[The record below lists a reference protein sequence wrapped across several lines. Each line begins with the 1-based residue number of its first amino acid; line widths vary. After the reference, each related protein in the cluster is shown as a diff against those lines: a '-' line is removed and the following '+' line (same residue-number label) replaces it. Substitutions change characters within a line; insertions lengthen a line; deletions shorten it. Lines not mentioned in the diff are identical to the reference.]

1 MELLDRY
8 LQAVRKRLP
17 WKRQEDIIAE
27 LRANLESQL
36 DEKQGELGRSMTPA
50 EAEAWIMQLGS
61 PTQMASPYQ
70 AQQYLIGP
78 AVFPAY
84 LNVLR
89 LVSLWTVVVY
99 VLVSAVDAVLGT
111 ANSGPALAKAVL
123 QMPFV
128 LVQVAAWVTLVFA
141 AIEFAATRCP
151 EKCRS
156 IAGFGTKW
164 TPRDLPP
171 LEPDAVPG
179 RKRRSYALAM
189 TEVAFGFVVLAWL
202 LALPQHPYLMFGPG
216 EAIVQ
221 SFPYHLAPIWMTAY
235 WWIIGLNAV
244 QLAWRCVD
252 LLRGT
257 WQKHDRAQH
266 AVSKSVALVPLLILA
281 SVRDLQYVLLKRP
294 ELDLAQYGQRL
305 AQINQSVHTAIL
317 VLCVIVCAQLAW
329 DIAQA
334 MIEAA
339 RKRATAS

>member
-1 MELLDRY
+1 MELLERY

-36 DEKQGELGRSMTPA
+36 EEKQDELGRQLTSA
-50 EAEAWIMQLGS
+50 EAEEWIKQLGS
-61 PTQMASPYQ
+61 PAHMASHYQ
-70 AQQYLIGP
+70 QQQYLIGP

-89 LVSLWTVVVY
+89 LASFWTFVVY
-99 VLVSAVDAVLGT
+99 VLVSGVEAVLGT
-111 ANSGPALAKAVL
+111 ANSGEALAKAVL
-123 QMPFV
+123 QLPFV
-128 LVQVAAWVTLVFA
+128 LIQVAAWVTFVFA
-141 AIEFAATRCP
+141 AVEFAAVRFP

-156 IAGFGTKW
+156 VGGFGSKW
-164 TPRDLPP
+164 SPRDLPP
-171 LEPDAVPG
+171 LEPNTTPG
-179 RKRRSYALAM
+179 KRRRSYALAM

-202 LALPQHPYLMFGPG
+202 LAVPKHPYLMFGPG
-216 EAIVQ
+216 AAILQ
-221 SFPYHLAPIWMTAY
+221 SFPYRLAPIWMTAY
-235 WWIIGLNAV
+235 WWIVGLNVA

-257 WQKHDRAQH
+257 WQESDRVQH
-266 AVSKSVALVPLLILA
+266 TVSKSLAIVPLLILA
-281 SVRDLQYVLLKRP
+281 NLRDQEYVLLKRP
-294 ELDLAQYGQRL
+294 DLDLAQHGQKL
-305 AQINQSVHTAIL
+305 AQINQTVHTAVL

-334 MIEAA
+334 FVEAA